1 MSVEA
6 LVIAALVDEG
16 SPKRAF
22 QAGVEHDHFEIY
34 DEEFDWI
41 VSRAERRKPINLR
54 LFKQRFSD
62 FDYILSS
69 EPLGDLLDELKR
81 ERAYVA
87 VHSAIENILYQS
99 EPMDSDNAVEKAF
112 ALREILGEILKT
124 HAPQSDVSIKTG
136 WEGAY
141 LRAKQLSTLFHA
153 GESSGIPTK
162 IGHFD
167 IHFGGLQPE
176 TTYLFLGRPGD
187 AKSFTLGKFATEGAW
202 AGYRMG
208 FFSPEMTQHQHE
220 CRFHT
225 LLSGKPELQE
235 ACGLKSA
242 FPNRDLRS
250 GSGFNLKE
258 YKRFL
263 QWLEENMKGEICLFT
278 QKYRREKMS
287 LAYIESRI
295 EDLGLDAVIIDPIY
309 KLSPPRKRGSRWEEL
324 GEIVDRLVDLSH
336 SYNIPVVMSNQ
347 ATRSLVGKRD
357 SAPTKDS
364 SFGADSPV
372 QEANCVIGVKHYS
385 EERVMKYKCDKNRDG
400 ETFTFTAKFH
410 PNIGVLE
417 DITPIKAFD
426 RPPGLSEEMAEILD
440 GGVTRSHEGN

>member
-22 QAGVEHDHFEIY
+22 QAGVEEDHFEIY
-34 DEEFDWI
+34 EEEYAWI
-41 VSRAERRKPINLR
+41 VSRAERRKPINAR
-54 LFKQRFSD
+54 LFKDSFPD
-62 FDYILSS
+62 FDFILST
-69 EPLGDLLDELKR
+69 EPLSELLEELKQ

-87 VHSAIENILYQS
+87 VHSAIENVLYQS
-99 EPMDSDNAVEKAF
+99 EPMDKENALEKAL
-112 ALREILGEILKT
+112 AMREILGDILKT
-124 HAPQSDVSIKTG
+124 HAPQSDVEIKSG

-141 LRAKQLSTLFHA
+141 LRAKHLSTLSLA

-162 IGHFD
+162 ITHFD
-167 IHFGGLQPE
+167 THFGGLQPE

-225 LLSGKPELQE
+225 LLSAKPEVRE
-235 ACGLKSA
+235 ACGLKDV
-242 FPNRDLRS
+242 FPNRSLRA
-250 GSGFNLKE
+250 GTGFNLKE

-263 QWLEENMKGEICLFT
+263 QWLEKEMKGEICLFT

-295 EDLGLDAVIIDPIY
+295 EDLALDAVIIDPIY
-309 KLSPPRKRGSRWEEL
+309 KLSAPRKRGSRWEEL

-336 SYNIPVVMSNQ
+336 SYNIPIVMSNQ
-347 ATRSLVGKRD
+347 ATRSLVGKKD

-385 EERVMKYKCDKNRDG
+385 EERIMKYRCDKNRDG
-400 ETFTFTAKFH
+400 EQFTFTAKFH

-417 DITPIKAFD
+417 DITPVRAYEAI
-426 RPPGLSEEMAEILD
+426 GAEFESMD
-440 GGVTRSHEGN
+440 GEVRSSHE